1 MDSDEAITRHRRTVS
16 TSTAPPGYKPT
27 ETRCSSEIWVTFAII
42 TVPLV
47 VLSATLVAIVLHLR
61 VKHTEQLSFPPLGT
75 VVDEPGVYYVRI
87 SATTL
92 VLLASFSSTVA
103 PTLVGFLMT
112 LVRYPISRD
121 IVRHSQRRNL
131 HQLPTGYQL
140 GLLITIFDS
149 GIRAIW
155 PWINYIWQTK
165 RRIVSAVTTAGLAL
179 TGAISLMYTP
189 PLAI

>member
-1 MDSDEAITRHRRTVS
+1 MDSDEATRPRS
-16 TSTAPPGYKPT
+16 TSTAPPAYRPP
-27 ETRCSSEIWVTFAII
+27 ETRSSSEIWFAFAII

-47 VLSATLVAIVLHLR
+47 VLSATLVAIVLHYR
-61 VKHTEQLSFPPLGT
+61 VEHTQELSFPLLGT
-75 VVDEPGVYYVRI
+75 EVDEPGVYYVRI

-92 VLLASFSSTVA
+92 VLLASFSSAVA

-112 LVRYPISRD
+112 LVRYQVSRD
-121 IVRHSQRRNL
+121 IVRHSERGNL

-155 PWINYIWQTK
+155 PWMRYTWQTK
-165 RRIVSAVTTAGLAL
+165 RRIVGAVTTSAWAL
-179 TGAISLMYTP
+179 TGAISLMYAL